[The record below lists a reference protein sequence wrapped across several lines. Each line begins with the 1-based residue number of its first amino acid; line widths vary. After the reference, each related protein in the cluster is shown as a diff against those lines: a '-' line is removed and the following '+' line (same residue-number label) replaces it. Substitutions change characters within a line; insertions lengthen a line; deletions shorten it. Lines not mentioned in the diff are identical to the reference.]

1 MQHLVQIKMDNGYA
15 TFSLD
20 KDGQWTM
27 DMQHLVQ
34 IKIDNG
40 HATFSIDKDGR
51 WTCKIFVN
59 E

>member
-1 MQHLVQIKMDNGYA
+1 MQHSVQKIEYGHA

-34 IKIDNG
+34 IKTDSG
-40 HATFSIDKDGR
+40 HATFSLDKDGQ
-51 WTCKIFVN
+51 
-59 E
+59 